1 MSSNRPPP
9 IPPNTNTNT
18 DDSHNVNTA
27 PSVPV
32 VTQASQ
38 SSEELVPLSTP
49 QQQRGVQNVADDFM
63 DFQEE
68 HILEHANIEST
79 PIMAPSTV
87 AYFPTPTNSS
97 PDTSKKRM
105 HSVMDSTTI
114 SNKERAA
121 AARSM
126 VSLANSTGK
135 K

>member
-1 MSSNRPPP
+1 M
-9 IPPNTNTNT
+9 
-18 DDSHNVNTA
+18 
-27 PSVPV
+27 PV

-38 SSEELVPLSTP
+38 LSEEFDPVSTP
-49 QQQRGVQNVADDFM
+49 KQQRSIHNLEEDLM

-79 PIMAPSTV
+79 PIMAPSSTI
-87 AYFPTPTNSS
+87 AYFPTPTNSL